1 MKDDNKE
8 TSYFHHLHQLTDHKS
23 RQAVAK
29 TYALEC
35 TTLSAEKIAKTMRH
49 QSYKIP
55 EIYLKGFAT
64 KK

>member
-1 MKDDNKE
+1 MKDDSTE
-8 TSYFHHLHQLTDHKS
+8 TSYFHHLHQPADHKS

-29 TYALEC
+29 TYALKC
-35 TTLSAEKIAKTMRH
+35 TTLTAEEIAKTMRH